1 MQTHLA
7 SWVHLGCIPLG
18 LVLEVD
24 FVPGERRFCLRK
36 RNLDLSQGSV
46 DVGIANHHIFLTL

>member
-1 MQTHLA
+1 MRTHLA

-36 RNLDLSQGSV
+36 RNLGLISSMLAGKRE
-46 DVGIANHHIFLTL
+46 AL